1 MLLLLVAIGTSTE
14 YVGDSSITCPRVS
27 ACYVSCQA
35 DCNDL
40 QPAKGG
46 GRCFSR
52 LACQGDILPL
62 MPSVPVALTPAD
74 DAAAGTVVDLE

>member
-52 LACQGDILPL
+52 LACRTDILLLRPAGR
-62 MPSVPVALTPAD
+62 VALTPAD
-74 DAAAGTVVDLE
+74 DAAAGTVDLE

>member
-1 MLLLLVAIGTSTE
+1 ME
-14 YVGDSSITCPRVS
+14 YVGDSSITCPRVR

-62 MPSVPVALTPAD
+62 MPSLNKLFRPLMM
-74 DAAAGTVVDLE
+74 GTKNWSRFSPKNSPTSPTVL